1 MTAFHYD
8 DTYAEYL
15 LAQLKQRAPRSDHLS
30 LPLQQGQGNET
41 AVRSDQEAGAMS
53 MLLFIYT
60 GLQKGYTEY
69 VFSFYQTS
77 CRHQYPPYPP
87 EKCYL

>member
-1 MTAFHYD
+1 VTAFRYD

-41 AVRSDQEAGAMS
+41 AVRSDQEADARTHSLNKPEGAQD
-53 MLLFIYT
+53 
-60 GLQKGYTEY
+60 GQG
-69 VFSFYQTS
+69 
-77 CRHQYPPYPP
+77 
-87 EKCYL
+87 